1 MLKGNIAMSAVK
13 RESPLIK
20 FWNGVFADSEGNIF
34 SLLLPLNRL
43 TRLDMQ
49 ATSMSILVMLILQKA
64 GVLFKRLI

>member
-1 MLKGNIAMSAVK
+1 MSAVK